1 VTATAPGIRL
11 AFSTLGCPG
20 LRIAGVADIAA
31 RHGFSSVE
39 LRAAPGEPVHL
50 GLEPAG
56 RHDVVT
62 ALAARRVDVLA
73 LASYVRVADPAAD
86 DDAVVADGLAHGRL
100 AADLG
105 ASYLRVFPGGPA
117 DAETA
122 RDHGDAAAVRRLLR
136 LRDGLAG
143 SGVVVALETHD
154 SHPAG
159 ADVGRILDRCPGVL
173 AIWDALHPWRAGE
186 PAHRTAAALGGRL
199 AYVQVKDVASVDDLA
214 PLPPGAGVL
223 PLPSMA
229 DALRANGYH
238 GAVSWEYERAWF
250 PDATP
255 LSDLAGGVA
264 GWMRATFRPG

>member
-1 VTATAPGIRL
+1 MRL

-20 LRIAGVADIAA
+20 LAIADVADVAA
-31 RHGFSSVE
+31 RHGFSGVE

-56 RHDVVT
+56 RRDVVT
-62 ALAARRVDVLA
+62 ALQARHVDVLA

-86 DDAVVADGLAHGRL
+86 DDAVVADGLAHGGL

-105 ASYLRVFPGGPA
+105 ASYLRVFPGGRTGT
-117 DAETA
+117 DAA
-122 RDHGDAAAVRRLLR
+122 QDLSDAAAVRRLLR

-143 SGVVVALETHD
+143 YGVAVALETHD

-159 ADVGRILDRCPGVL
+159 TDVARILDQCPGVL

-186 PAHRTAAALGGRL
+186 APADTARSLSGRL
-199 AYVQVKDVASVDDLA
+199 AYAQVKDVASADDLA
-214 PLPPGAGVL
+214 PLPPGTGAL
-223 PLPSMA
+223 PLAAMA
-229 DALRANGYH
+229 DALRSNGYR

-255 LSDLAGGVA
+255 LPDLAGDVA
-264 GWMRATFRPG
+264 EWMRARFRPG